1 MATVSNNWNERIRKG
16 AKDAMREE
24 RKGYGSIAKYMAKE
38 VAPYIGMRVAE
49 NAMAWRADSDECI
62 KDVTRDLLE
71 AAEVASIKGMSDDDA
86 AETRNMQGFIRR
98 AVNLY
103 RACTL
108 LAEKHGVSMQIV
120 DNNVTFPVA
129 WFVPDGRI
137 RIVRSKSPVM
147 LPMSGREKMI
157 MKLETETDDD
167 ERYAFTISEAS
178 IIAASRPKTKR
189 DASQTET
196 SNGANAA
203 TLVEALPLVSSMMAA
218 ADYNVS
224 GEAFD
229 TFESIIEAYAAASP
243 SNLAVLA
250 GIVQKLQ
257 ALQPDA
263 DSVAA

>member
-1 MATVSNNWNERIRKG
+1 MN
-16 AKDAMREE
+16 D
-24 RKGYGSIAKYMAKE
+24 
-38 VAPYIGMRVAE
+38 
-49 NAMAWRADSDECI
+49 DE
-62 KDVTRDLLE
+62 
-71 AAEVASIKGMSDDDA
+71 A

-98 AVNLY
+98 AVTLY

-108 LAEKHGVSMQIV
+108 LAEKHGVGMQIV
-120 DNNVTFPVA
+120 DSNVAFPVA
-129 WFVPDGRI
+129 WFVPENRI

-178 IIAASRPKTKR
+178 IIAVSRPKAKR
-189 DASQTET
+189 DASHTET
-196 SNGANAA
+196 ANGANAA
-203 TLVEALPLVSSMMAA
+203 TLVEALPLVSSMLAA
-218 ADYNVS
+218 ADYTVS

-229 TFESIIEAYAAASP
+229 AFESIIEAYAAASP
-243 SNLAVLA
+243 SNLAVLV

-257 ALQPDA
+257 SMQPNA